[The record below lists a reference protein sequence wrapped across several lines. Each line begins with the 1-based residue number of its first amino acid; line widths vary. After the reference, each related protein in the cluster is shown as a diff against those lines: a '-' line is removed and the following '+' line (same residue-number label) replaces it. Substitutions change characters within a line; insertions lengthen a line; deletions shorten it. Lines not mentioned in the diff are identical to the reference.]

1 VLKKENLVF
10 IAFFFLSILLA
21 YLVPKALIILATPF
35 VYEPQTFNETYVE
48 VSVFDLLEKVVI
60 RANVTDPDDDV
71 DECWLNL
78 TASNGTLI
86 YENVIMENTTIRA
99 DTTGWVFEINYT
111 LQGGDPPGTWI
122 INVTANDTLSNT
134 ASNSTTFTVNRYIS
148 IILSQALTQGVMF
161 GEIIANTVGNP
172 ALNNSADPYGGTQYN
187 ITLSSVSNENAD
199 FYSRL
204 NESFETGIYVNESS
218 SITNSTHGFS
228 TNTTIANGLNWYVL
242 GNSTLNCTN
251 IAPGNNCWTKF
262 YMDAGINIPEGIKE
276 RTYEMCAVYT
286 TGSPSLCG

>member
-1 VLKKENLVF
+1 M
-10 IAFFFLSILLA
+10 I
-21 YLVPKALIILATPF
+21 
-35 VYEPQTFNETYVE
+35 
-48 VSVFDLLEKVVI
+48 
-60 RANVTDPDDDV
+60 
-71 DECWLNL
+71 
-78 TASNGTLI
+78 
-86 YENVIMENTTIRA
+86 NTTISCGT
-99 DTTGWVFEINYT
+99 DCWIYEKNYT